1 MNMRSRLPVPL
12 VLFGALFAAGA
23 IAQTAIETDEL
34 TPAGERVEIGGPVGG
49 PETSPFLTPGF
60 DAGVYSKP
68 RYGRYGDSSDRIGAA
83 NDFDFDSLLTP
94 GARGSKR
101 SMAGR
106 GTDLRFDVDR

>member
-1 MNMRSRLPVPL
+1 MKMRSRLSVLP
-12 VLFGALFAAGA
+12 VLFGALLATGA
-23 IAQTAIETDEL
+23 VAQTAVQTDE
-34 TPAGERVEIGGPVGG
+34 PAPVGERVEIGGPVGG

-60 DAGVYSKP
+60 DAGIYSTP
-68 RYGRYGDSSDRIGAA
+68 RYGRFDDSSDRIGAA

-106 GTDLRFDVDR
+106 GSDLRFDLDR